1 MKNYIKS
8 VIVLTAICAVVATLL
23 AVTNS
28 ITAPIIEKNA
38 AAAASGALAEVLP
51 GGEDFTQVDIS
62 GYTLPAT
69 VTEVYTASNGG
80 CVVKLVTVGYGA
92 DMVIMCGIN
101 ANGEITGATC
111 LSSNE
116 TLGIEKTY
124 ADGIGDK
131 ALTADTIEG
140 GLDTISGATMT
151 TGAYKNALIDALN
164 TAIIVGGGSVD
175 IRTEE
180 EILADNLNEAL
191 PAAEGAFTKWFATEM
206 LADVTAVHVADN
218 GAGYV
223 LVSGESFIAVDAE
236 GNVLGD
242 VADDV
247 KAVML
252 ANVDLVKSSEL
263 TEVDITGYENMP
275 AHIDKA
281 YKTSSG
287 NYVFELHAAGWGM
300 GVAPEA
306 HYDPNLS
313 GEYIYIKV
321 SVTKDGKIIEC
332 LTVSQAETKGLGSA
346 CADESFYSQFN
357 GKDETNYSNIDAI
370 SSATYTTNGY
380 KTGVSKAFEA
390 VKILEGVA

>member
-1 MKNYIKS
+1 MKNYIKG
-8 VIVLTAICAVVATLL
+8 VISLTVICALVAALL

-28 ITAPIIEKNA
+28 VTAPIIEKNA
-38 AAAASGALAEVLP
+38 AAAADEALVEVLP
-51 GGEDFTQVDIS
+51 GGEGFTQVDVS
-62 GYTLPAT
+62 TYTLPAT
-69 VTEVYTASNGG
+69 VTDVYTASNGG

-101 ANGEITGATC
+101 ANGEITGAKC

-124 ADGIGDK
+124 GDNIGEK

-164 TAIIVGGGSVD
+164 TAIIIGGGSVD
-175 IRTEE
+175 IRTDA

-191 PAAEGAFTKWFATEM
+191 PAAEGAFTKWFVTEA
-206 LADVTAVHVADN
+206 LIDVSEVYVADN

-247 KAVML
+247 KAVMI
-252 ANVDLVKSSEL
+252 ANVELVKSSEL
-263 TEVDITGYENMP
+263 SEIDIAGYADMP
-275 AHIDKA
+275 TAIDKA

-287 NYVFELHAAGWGM
+287 NYMFELHASGF
-300 GVAPEA
+300 GVNGD
-306 HYDPNLS
+306 HYYNPS

-321 SVTKDGKIIEC
+321 SVTADG
-332 LTVSQAETKGLGSA
+332 TVLACETISQKETDGIGSV
-346 CADESFYSQFN
+346 CADASFYSQFN
-357 GKDETNYSNIDAI
+357 GKNETNYGEIDAI
-370 SSATYTTNGY
+370 SGATITTNGY